1 MIKNW
6 AHFRVLNNII
16 IIIITGLSLTWGTR
30 KERYGESVAV
40 TSRTHFA
47 ARGRWWRRPQCSAH
61 LTEWCMMKTTVQRTP
76 HRMMQVAHPRSR
88 QTKRKEEEYTEVD
101 KVFIIWKGNINWM
114 PLNVYFWDM
123 PILKKKS
130 PKIQAVVK
138 IKITQIMMEGEIKHA
153 EEEVTDA
160 GKQSTL
166 SQCLF
171 RLFRDFYTWVTT

>member
-1 MIKNW
+1 
-6 AHFRVLNNII
+6 
-16 IIIITGLSLTWGTR
+16 
-30 KERYGESVAV
+30 
-40 TSRTHFA
+40 
-47 ARGRWWRRPQCSAH
+47 
-61 LTEWCMMKTTVQRTP
+61 
-76 HRMMQVAHPRSR
+76 
-88 QTKRKEEEYTEVD
+88 
-101 KVFIIWKGNINWM
+101 M

-171 RLFRDFYTWVTT
+171 RLFRDFYT